1 MAGPPGAG
9 SPVGVRDE
17 APRLESL
24 ADARA
29 RIGARLAG
37 VSRCVAVASGKGG
50 VGKSLVTVHLA
61 LALARRGLRVAV
73 LDADLNSPSVAK
85 MLGLRGQPLRASAE
99 GLSPVPGPLGLAVQS
114 MDFFLQG
121 TQALDWEG
129 PEGEGAAWRSALESA
144 ALADLLAE
152 TAWGSRD
159 VLLID
164 LPPGPD
170 RLPALAQLLRSD
182 APRAG
187 AQREARP
194 AVPGTL
200 AVTIPTEV
208 ALLSL
213 ERAVRRAREARIP
226 LIGLVENLSHAV
238 CGRCGAEGPLFREAP
253 TEARARDL
261 ELPIVAR
268 VPFDPELGAA
278 ADAGRPIG
286 ADGAEAPA
294 AGSAAGAGKVFDE
307 LAERVLGWAPPPLE
321 GEVW

>member
-9 SPVGVRDE
+9 SMVGVADE

-29 RIGARLAG
+29 RIGARLAE

-85 MLGLRGQPLRASAE
+85 MLGLRGQPLRATAE
-99 GLSPVPGPLGLAVQS
+99 GLAPVPGPLGLAVQS

-129 PEGEGAAWRSALESA
+129 PAGEGAAWRSALESA

-152 TAWGSRD
+152 TAWGPRD

-170 RLPALAQLLRSD
+170 RLPALAQLIG
-182 APRAG
+182 PEP
-187 AQREARP
+187 QRGEARRDERSR
-194 AVPGTL
+194 AALGTL

-261 ELPIVAR
+261 GLPIVAR

-278 ADAGRPIG
+278 ADAGRPL
-286 ADGAEAPA
+286 GAEAPD
-294 AGSAAGAGKVFDE
+294 GGDGAGAGPVFDE
-307 LAERVLGWAPPPLE
+307 LAERVQSWTPPPAE
-321 GEVW
+321 GEMR